1 MEYTVQCLDLELC
14 AVLQKAISMWPN
26 SNDTM
31 HRPVADGVKSFPEQ
45 ESEPQKT
52 NLTRGEINPRNSST
66 TIQRSSL

>member
-1 MEYTVQCLDLELC
+1 
-14 AVLQKAISMWPN
+14 MWPN

-52 NLTRGEINPRNSST
+52 NLTRGEINPHNSST
-66 TIQRSSL
+66 TKKFFINYDFCINEQE

>member
-1 MEYTVQCLDLELC
+1 
-14 AVLQKAISMWPN
+14 MWPN

-52 NLTRGEINPRNSST
+52 NLTRGEINPHNSST
-66 TIQRSSL
+66 TKEVLYKL